1 MLATDISRAISIQGW
16 MSPYELEWLASE
28 ALSHSV
34 IVELG
39 SFLGRSTCALAL
51 HTPGTVYAF
60 DDWRG
65 PRDVWVEEQNCS
77 MRELGID
84 LYPTFEHNVGDL
96 IRSGKIV
103 PVRGDHADMSIIPAV
118 RPDFVFIDGTHH
130 YEDAKR
136 DILNWVTR
144 VATGGLI
151 SGHDIAMDG
160 VYRAV
165 SEIFPRRWEME
176 ALTDIWWTIKGE
188 SEA

>member
-1 MLATDISRAISIQGW
+1 
-16 MSPYELEWLASE
+16 MSEYELEWLTRQART
-28 ALSHSV
+28 HSI

-51 HTPGTVYAF
+51 NTPGTVYAF
-60 DDWRG
+60 DDWYG
-65 PRDVWVEEQNCS
+65 PRDVWVEERNCS
-77 MRELGID
+77 MRDLGID

-96 IRSGKIV
+96 VTSGKIV
-103 PVRGDHADMSIIPAV
+103 PVRGDHANTALIPTV
-118 RPDFVFIDGTHH
+118 LSEHRPDFVFIDGTHY

-144 VATGGLI
+144 TAPGGLI

-165 SEIFPRRWEME
+165 SEVFPRRWEME
-176 ALTDIWWTIKGE
+176 PLTDIWWTIKEGGT
-188 SEA
+188 ARV